1 MRMAKS
7 SDPRSSLA
15 AWQSKE
21 GSPLVFLSEGLGW
34 GVDSYTLPPTL
45 DASLASKFS
54 SNWAWSPDVKPGLA
68 TVGQDLVKAGSA
80 NPGWLFR
87 RKDPPAAQLPAQ
99 TVAKQGRKCNCW
111 QQIKPDSISTF
122 LLISEWPP
130 ARGARGRA
138 GNQ

>member
-87 RKDPPAAQLPAQ
+87 RKDPPAA
-99 TVAKQGRKCNCW
+99 
-111 QQIKPDSISTF
+111 
-122 LLISEWPP
+122 
-130 ARGARGRA
+130 
-138 GNQ
+138 